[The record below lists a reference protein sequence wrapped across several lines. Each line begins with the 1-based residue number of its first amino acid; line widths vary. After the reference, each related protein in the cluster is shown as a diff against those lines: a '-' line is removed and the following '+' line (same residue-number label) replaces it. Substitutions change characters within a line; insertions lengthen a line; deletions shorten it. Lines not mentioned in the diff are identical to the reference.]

1 MSGPSCGA
9 AGVARIV
16 AHSTWD
22 EATVRRR
29 LAVLESRTD
38 AEAVR
43 EREFLLSLLTPETRG
58 PCREE

>member
-22 EATVRRR
+22 ESTVRRR

-38 AEAVR
+38 AEAER
-43 EREFLLSLLTPETRG
+43 EREFLRSLLPKMTTPTK
-58 PCREE
+58 